1 MVLRI
6 CVVNRTTIISVA
18 LIVLCALGAI
28 TYEVHRRFE
37 SMASNLEALNRKVDQ
52 ANQVADSAAAGARAA
67 MQQAA
72 EAAEHAKAAASARS
86 QAEQLQQRAEV
97 GQAQAQTV
105 AQRAQEQAVA
115 AREQMA
121 QMRREREEEL
131 NHMQEVLNRIV
142 QTRRTHNGLVMSLPD
157 NTFTFDFD
165 SAELKPKNREIL
177 SRIAGILLA
186 SKGYGLSVFGYTD
199 DVGTTDYNQKLSLRR
214 ATAVRDYFVEAGIES
229 GILTMRGYGKTSPL
243 VPGIT
248 EAARAKNR
256 RVEIA
261 LTDTSIRYDLSGAHR

>member
-1 MVLRI
+1 M
-6 CVVNRTTIISVA
+6 NRTAIISVA
-18 LIVLCALGAI
+18 LVVLCAVGGV
-28 TYEVHRRFE
+28 TYEVHRRYE
-37 SMASNLEALNRKVDQ
+37 SLVSNVEALNRRVDQ
-52 ANQVADSAAAGARAA
+52 ANRVADAAAASARAA
-67 MQQAA
+67 TAQAW
-72 EAAEHAKAAASARS
+72 EAGEHAKAAASARS
-86 QAEQLQQRAEV
+86 QAEQLQQRAEA
-97 GQAQAQTV
+97 GQVQAQTA

-121 QMRREREEEL
+121 EMRREREEEL

-142 QTRRTHNGLVMSLPD
+142 LTRRTHNGMVMSLPD

-165 SAELKPKNREIL
+165 SAELKPKNREVL

-214 ATAVRDYFVEAGIES
+214 ATAVRDYLVEAGIES
-229 GILTMRGYGKTSPL
+229 GILTMKGYGKTSPL
-243 VPGIT
+243 VPGTT
-248 EAARAKNR
+248 EAARSMNR

-261 LTDTSIRYDLSGAHR
+261 LTDTSIRYDLSNAHR